1 MKVYL
6 KEEDQRGFYKMSNNS
21 LWIVLLGAPGCGKG
35 TQAEYLVSENRFS
48 IISVGELLR
57 ANKSKFIEEKN
68 KTIGDIISRGA
79 LLPDDV
85 VIDLVTDELS
95 KIDQVSSKNLI
106 FDGFP
111 RTVGQAIS
119 INSLVSKF
127 EKKIDCVLSFDIKDE
142 VIKKR
147 ILGRY
152 KCSKCGKIYNDFF
165 LKPKNEGV
173 CDICGCKTFDRRT
186 DDNEE
191 SLQKRLSE
199 YHEKTIALKD
209 FYESFGILKRVNADA
224 DFSDVR
230 RSVLKSLNLG

>member
-1 MKVYL
+1 
-6 KEEDQRGFYKMSNNS
+6 MSNNS

-35 TQAEYLVSENRFS
+35 TQAEFLVSENCFS

-57 ANKSKFIEEKN
+57 ANKSKFVEKEN
-68 KTIGDIISRGA
+68 KTIGDIISGGS
-79 LLPDDV
+79 LLPDEV
-85 VIDLVTDELS
+85 VMDLVSNELL
-95 KIDQVSSKNLI
+95 KIKDVSSKNLI

-111 RTVGQAIS
+111 RTIGQATVLD
-119 INSLVSKF
+119 SLISKF
-127 EKKIDCVLSFDIKDE
+127 GKKIDCVLNFNIEDE

-165 LKPKNEGV
+165 LKPKNEGI
-173 CDICGCKTFDRRT
+173 CDICGCKTFDRRA

-199 YHEKTIALKD
+199 YHKKTVALKD
-209 FYESFGILKRVNADA
+209 FYKSSGVLKNINADA
-224 DFSDVR
+224 EFSEVR
-230 RSVLKSLNLG
+230 KSVLNSLNLG